1 MVIYYLGQTRSMLTR
16 PRKIK
21 KEESAWLFVK
31 RRYDFPLGI
40 RKDLF
45 ANSNTGEGWV
55 RSSSI
60 SLYHTHR
67 IHACCVPCVD
77 PVEGSSFA
85 GYESCFHVVQHF
97 TKNVWNLED
106 GWWRTGRC
114 VDGWWKDRPV
124 LHHREERLVNVP
136 HWEPPPGLWRQEH
149 WLGNH

>member
-31 RRYDFPLGI
+31 RRYDFPLG
-40 RKDLF
+40 KDLF

-106 GWWRTGRC
+106 GWWRTGRW
-114 VDGWWKDRPV
+114 VVK
-124 LHHREERLVNVP
+124 
-136 HWEPPPGLWRQEH
+136 RQTCPSPQRGKIGQRST
-149 WLGNH
+149 LRASTRSLTTRTLAG